1 MPNKPKGK
9 HAVAKG
15 SAASAA
21 APTSLAAAEAIGA
34 SAVTIPLTAGKSAA
48 TLVVDGLLV
57 EVTRKR
63 MQNVRLRVKP
73 DGTVAASA
81 PYHVS
86 DAEIERFV
94 REKHDWIR
102 RQQQANANSPAAR
115 AAQATPQEIEQWRA
129 VVKACVP
136 PLVEAW
142 EPIMGVKV
150 QKLAYRNMTSRWG
163 SCQPSTGR
171 VCINIRLALYPPEC
185 LEYVVVHELCHLL
198 EGSHGPRFKQLMDTF
213 MPDWRDR
220 ERKLNPH

>member
-1 MPNKPKGK
+1 MP
-9 HAVAKG
+9 A
-15 SAASAA
+15 
-21 APTSLAAAEAIGA
+21 T
-34 SAVTIPLTAGKSAA
+34 

-63 MQNVRLRVKP
+63 MKNVRLRVRT
-73 DGTVAASA
+73 DGTVVASA

-94 REKHDWIR
+94 REKRAWIR
-102 RQQQANANSPAAR
+102 RQQQAAANSPAAR
-115 AAQATPQEIEQWRA
+115 AAQATPQELEQWRA

-198 EGSHGPRFKQLMDTF
+198 EGSHGPRFKQLMDAF

-220 ERKLNPH
+220 ERKLNPR